1 MDSSI
6 NYWLLSK
13 YCTPYNYT
21 TRYVLYCIP
30 GPPMVRQRKF
40 NDQGERPKPLVI
52 ECPDPYM
59 HIHLCM
65 QCMDMQC
72 RQNEWRDNCQPA
84 SHIHPR
90 MYQRWM
96 NGSKI
101 PNHSLS
107 LFEFH
112 LFYFPSWWCIW
123 SGSLSYPPLLCKLS
137 LDGILSSVRSSRSSL
152 LVPRIFVTCW
162 SYSVLRYITCIRGK
176 IQLLLFGG
184 GRWPAGLFPG
194 HIARLG

>member
-112 LFYFPSWWCIW
+112 LFYFISPVGDAMVRFSII
-123 SGSLSYPPLLCKLS
+123 SFIVMYGVCKLS
-137 LDGILSSVRSSRSSL
+137 LDGILSSVVVDPPYWV
-152 LVPRIFVTCW
+152 VPGIFVTCW
-162 SYSVLRYITCIRGK
+162 SYSVLRT
-176 IQLLLFGG
+176 
-184 GRWPAGLFPG
+184 
-194 HIARLG
+194 